1 MNQAKDRLN
10 QNKGYMNWE
19 TTLELA
25 QKVFAEEK
33 KPNELAFR
41 ANVKYNETE
50 KEFIVPFLTQE
61 HRVKYSSGEVYK
73 PGGADVP
80 IVNKILILHYL
91 NSSKGTPLKNKWISF
106 KELPSGQIYINPF
119 NNRAIRPLV
128 TIFGEKPEQ
137 MIKAGIAIGGKEE
150 KMGDASVVISAF
162 PLVPVAYVIWRGDD
176 EFPPSGTILF
186 DESAPDHLPTEDYAV
201 LASTLVFEM
210 KKTAEVVN
218 RS

>member
-1 MNQAKDRLN
+1 MNQEKNRLN

-25 QKVFAEEK
+25 QKVFAEK
-33 KPNELAFR
+33 KPYELAFLV
-41 ANVKYNETE
+41 NVKYNETE
-50 KEFIVPFLTQE
+50 NEFILPFLNQE
-61 HRVKYSSGEVYK
+61 YHVKYPTGEVYK
-73 PGGADVP
+73 PGGADIP

-91 NSSKGTPLKNKWISF
+91 NSSKGIPLKNKWISF
-106 KELPSGQIYINPF
+106 KELPSGHIYIDPF
-119 NNRAIRPLV
+119 HNRAIRPLV

-137 MIKAGIAIGGKEE
+137 MIKAGIAMGGKEE
-150 KMGDASVVISAF
+150 KMGDASVVIPAF
-162 PLVPVAYVIWRGDD
+162 PLVPIAYVIWRGDD

>member
-1 MNQAKDRLN
+1 MNQDKNRLN

-25 QKVFAEEK
+25 QKVFAEK
-33 KPNELAFR
+33 KPYELAYR
-41 ANVKYNETE
+41 VNVKYNETE
-50 KEFIVPFLTQE
+50 NEFILPFINKE
-61 HRVKYSSGEVYK
+61 YHVKYPSGEVYQ
-73 PGGADVP
+73 PGGGDIP

-106 KELPSGQIYINPF
+106 KELPSGQIYVDPF
-119 NNRAIRPLV
+119 HNRAIRPLV
-128 TIFGEKPEQ
+128 NIFGERPEQ
-137 MIKAGIAIGGKEE
+137 MVKAGIAMGGKEE
-150 KMGDASVVISAF
+150 KMGDGSVVIPAF

-210 KKTAEVVN
+210 KKTAEIVN